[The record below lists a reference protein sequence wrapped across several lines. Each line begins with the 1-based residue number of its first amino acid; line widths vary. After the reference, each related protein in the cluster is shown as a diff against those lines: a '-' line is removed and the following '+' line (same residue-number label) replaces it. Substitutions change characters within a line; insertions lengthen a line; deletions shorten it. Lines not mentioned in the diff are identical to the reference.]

1 MFGRRRFQLSYEKK
15 AKSARQA
22 VRDHVTQC
30 QNEIGAENAAL
41 EVHAEWTYRSLTSLE
56 EDAELKR
63 QQLVSA
69 RAHAHAL
76 SCSLVHVYAAIPM
89 FVTCMYINVHVDVQH
104 VFDGFVLSHNY
115 ICAFC

>member
-1 MFGRRRFQLSYEKK
+1 MCTYRFQLSYEKQ

-69 RAHAHAL
+69 RARMRMRFLAL
-76 SCSLVHVYAAIPM
+76 SYMYSYAAIPM
-89 FVTCMYINVHVDVQH
+89 Y
-104 VFDGFVLSHNY
+104 
-115 ICAFC
+115 

>member
-1 MFGRRRFQLSYEKK
+1 MSYEKK

-69 RAHAHAL
+69 RACMRMRFLAL
-76 SCSLVHVYAAIPM
+76 SYMYAAIPM
-89 FVTCMYINVHVDVQH
+89 LVTCRCTTCV
-104 VFDGFVLSHNY
+104 
-115 ICAFC
+115 

>member
-1 MFGRRRFQLSYEKK
+1 MCTYRFQLSYEKK

-76 SCSLVHVYAAIPM
+76 SCSLVHVCRD
-89 FVTCMYINVHVDVQH
+89 THV
-104 VFDGFVLSHNY
+104 GNM
-115 ICAFC
+115 